1 MRAAWL
7 LLCLLPG
14 LAAADRYVP
23 GSPEDPYLGSAR
35 FLADDERHYSALAE
49 LLAIPGLLQSGA
61 DASAQRLLLAESYL
75 RYGLPAEA
83 EALLPALQDADPQ
96 GRARLQLALAAQ
108 AYERGDLPAAAARLD
123 ALQASLPKPLQ
134 PRALDLR
141 SRIHLVQG
149 QYEEAIALLRTL
161 VRNDEQNAYA
171 RFNLGVALISS
182 GRARDGRE
190 WLDRLGQIRSI
201 SLEEAALRDKANLA
215 LGWHY
220 LNEDLGSQAREA
232 FERIRV
238 DGPFSNRALLGLGWA
253 ELASQ
258 RAPQNP
264 LQPGAGPA
272 SSLSNLGALLKPGF
286 FEREQQRRRPR
297 SGDLPPGALPPAQ
310 QAAFNR
316 ALNAWSVLIERDP
329 VDPAVQEASLAV
341 AYALDQLGGGEQ
353 ARGYYQ
359 RAIQELERNRSRMD
373 AAMVSIR
380 SGRMLETIVRRSA
393 DSEAGRA
400 WTLRELP
407 DAPETYYLQALI
419 AEHRFQEALKN
430 YRDTRHLLRRVEDWQ
445 QRLARL
451 RLWDPELEREQ
462 ASQVALT
469 LASTRARR
477 PVAAW
482 DLREGLRLATR
493 LHGLPPR
500 SMQSTRER
508 GSPLQLQPSPMP
520 TRFNGPLQI
529 LAERL
534 PGLEALHA
542 SLSTAHRQQR
552 RLLEQASLE
561 ELARQKQQVEQYLV
575 EARFALARLHDR
587 QSRGRE

>member
-1 MRAAWL
+1 MRTAWL
-7 LLCLLPG
+7 LLCLVPG

-23 GSPEDPYLGSAR
+23 GSLEDPYLGSAR
-35 FLADDERHYSALAE
+35 FMADDERYYSALAE

-61 DASAQRLLLAESYL
+61 DTSAQRLLLAESYL

-123 ALQASLPKPLQ
+123 TLQASLPKPLQ

-264 LQPGAGPA
+264 LQPGTGPA

-297 SGDLPPGALPPAQ
+297 SGDLPGGRSPERCRRHSRPPSTARSTPGRYSSSAIRWTPPY
-310 QAAFNR
+310 R
-316 ALNAWSVLIERDP
+316 RPRWPWPMRWTS
-329 VDPAVQEASLAV
+329 SAV
-341 AYALDQLGGGEQ
+341 ASRPAAITSAPSRSWNATATAWMPPWPPSAAGGCWKPSSGAAPT
-353 ARGYYQ
+353 ARP
-359 RAIQELERNRSRMD
+359 
-373 AAMVSIR
+373 AAP
-380 SGRMLETIVRRSA
+380 GRCASC
-393 DSEAGRA
+393 
-400 WTLRELP
+400 P
-407 DAPETYYLQALI
+407 
-419 AEHRFQEALKN
+419 
-430 YRDTRHLLRRVEDWQ
+430 TR
-445 QRLARL
+445 
-451 RLWDPELEREQ
+451 
-462 ASQVALT
+462 
-469 LASTRARR
+469 RR
-477 PVAAW
+477 PITCRA
-482 DLREGLRLATR
+482 
-493 LHGLPPR
+493 
-500 SMQSTRER
+500 
-508 GSPLQLQPSPMP
+508 
-520 TRFNGPLQI
+520 
-529 LAERL
+529 
-534 PGLEALHA
+534 
-542 SLSTAHRQQR
+542 
-552 RLLEQASLE
+552 
-561 ELARQKQQVEQYLV
+561 
-575 EARFALARLHDR
+575 
-587 QSRGRE
+587 